1 MVTKQVEDLALDM
14 SMEGRLSVGDDKWV
28 DVWLAMFG
36 SSFQITWMFYHEVEI
51 KAII

>member
-14 SMEGRLSVGDDKWV
+14 NREGRPRVGDESWV

-36 SSFQITWMFYHEVEI
+36 NSFRITWMFFHKVEI